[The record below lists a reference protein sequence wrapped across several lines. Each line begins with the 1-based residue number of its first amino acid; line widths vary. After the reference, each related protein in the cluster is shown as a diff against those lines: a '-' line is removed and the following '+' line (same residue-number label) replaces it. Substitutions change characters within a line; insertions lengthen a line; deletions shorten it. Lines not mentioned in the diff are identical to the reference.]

1 MGQIPWSG
9 TDAPVGLLWSA
20 TANAK
25 LKSERCLTM
34 LEDAPTNTAQESAWK
49 RLIFWDFPRGSWQ
62 YDVVVVLIL
71 LFIFAVPRELFR
83 DQPRA
88 ASVVF
93 LSSEKGYDR
102 AFIEADLLNG
112 LDDAARLQ
120 RSQDLINQKTGKS
133 HQVVRVEPIRDD
145 AELEIKGYI
154 AYTVH

>member
-1 MGQIPWSG
+1 
-9 TDAPVGLLWSA
+9 
-20 TANAK
+20 
-25 LKSERCLTM
+25 M
-34 LEDAPTNTAQESAWK
+34 LEAARTNGDRESAWK

-71 LFIFAVPRELFR
+71 LFIFVTPRELFR

-88 ASVVF
+88 ASVVL
-93 LSSEKGYDR
+93 LSSEKGFDR
-102 AFIEADLLNG
+102 VFIEAGLLNG
-112 LDDAARLQ
+112 LGDAARLQ
-120 RSQDLINQKTGKS
+120 RTQELINQKTGKT

>member
-1 MGQIPWSG
+1 
-9 TDAPVGLLWSA
+9 
-20 TANAK
+20 
-25 LKSERCLTM
+25 M
-34 LEDAPTNTAQESAWK
+34 LEDAQTNGVRAGEAQESAWK

-71 LFIFAVPRELFR
+71 LFIFAIPRDLFR

-102 AFIEADLLNG
+102 VFIEAGLLNG
-112 LDDAARLQ
+112 LDDAARRQ
-120 RSQDLINQKTGKS
+120 RSQELISQKTGKS
-133 HQVVRVEPIRDD
+133 HQVVEVEPIRDD